1 MFSAKKGNYRVP
13 FYNVF
18 GMTRSLT
25 GNWTRDLPH
34 SKPALGYRGRGV
46 IGIVFADMPINILSL
61 MNLEANAIKSVQVF
75 YICQFLSVSYV
86 EYKRLFVNK
95 NKNRRKHK

>member
-1 MFSAKKGNYRVP
+1 
-13 FYNVF
+13 
-18 GMTRSLT
+18 
-25 GNWTRDLPH
+25 
-34 SKPALGYRGRGV
+34 
-46 IGIVFADMPINILSL
+46 MPINILSL